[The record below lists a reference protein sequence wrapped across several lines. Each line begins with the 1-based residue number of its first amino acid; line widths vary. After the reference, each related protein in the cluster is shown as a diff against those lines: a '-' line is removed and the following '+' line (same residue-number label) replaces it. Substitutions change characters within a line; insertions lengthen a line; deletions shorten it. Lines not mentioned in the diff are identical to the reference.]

1 MLTHLPVTA
10 AAMNVYSCWLYSF
23 WDFVFFSISLIISAL
38 LFLSLLVVTQ
48 TRGHIADSSPPSPLR
63 FVPRIFVAR
72 RLQRF
77 LPSSTRVECF
87 FKKEK
92 TSQL

>member
-48 TRGHIADSSPPSPLR
+48 TRGHIVGSSPLPTTVRALHFYGENISALLAS
-63 FVPRIFVAR
+63 VTRIELYGV
-72 RLQRF
+72 
-77 LPSSTRVECF
+77 
-87 FKKEK
+87 
-92 TSQL
+92 